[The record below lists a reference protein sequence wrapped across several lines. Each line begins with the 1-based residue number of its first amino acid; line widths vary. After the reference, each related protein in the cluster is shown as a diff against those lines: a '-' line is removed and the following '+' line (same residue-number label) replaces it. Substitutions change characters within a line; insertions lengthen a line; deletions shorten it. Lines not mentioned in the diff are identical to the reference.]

1 MIPLPPSI
9 VLLRRWYPSRYGD
22 PGMPLKIIGRIL
34 PGPRSDRSA
43 LVSGLAIHLLVSAAL
58 GAGFTAVVD
67 RAVGRSLARRAAL
80 GAALGTAQWVITYY
94 GFLSWY
100 YPAQVEADPT
110 WVAGITHAGF
120 GAAVGV
126 IT

>member
-1 MIPLPPSI
+1 VIPLPPSI

-58 GAGFTAVVD
+58 GACFTAVVD
-67 RAVGRSLARRAAL
+67 RMVGRGVARRAGL
-80 GAALGTAQWVITYY
+80 GAALGTAQWIVTYY

-100 YPAQVEADPT
+100 YPAQLRADPP
-110 WVAGITHAGF
+110 WVAASTHAGF
-120 GAAVGV
+120 GAAVAV